1 MVHSTQTMDL
11 SCIKVSTISKRTE
24 LSFHLNHGPISEPIV
39 CLAQTVLLSCTDSNT
54 VCKWTKMRFHM
65 THVPFLCVQ
74 NDFRACGMFS
84 AYEIS
89 TFSKRTKMSVH
100 LSLITYEY
108 LRVRPKW
115 ILSLWYVWCK
125 PCTYLAPTLTLSP
138 NRLKQDSRWPTS
150 LGRSIECVQI
160 NFWPYGMF
168 DANRAPILR

>member
-89 TFSKRTKMSVH
+89 TFSKRVPSGASKMNSQPMVCLVQTVH
-100 LSLITYEY
+100 LS
-108 LRVRPKW
+108 
-115 ILSLWYVWCK
+115 
-125 PCTYLAPTLTLSP
+125 CTDTNTIS
-138 NRLKQDSRWPTS
+138 KQTETR
-150 LGRSIECVQI
+150 
-160 NFWPYGMF
+160 F
-168 DANRAPILR
+168 